1 MSIESKLQQIN
12 SELQKFQTSVERI
25 FERLV
30 SRLETPEVQEKIQH
44 FKEIEISKISR
55 KILQTKEVIDSPIH
69 VGLLGRYSH
78 GKTALINKFFSIG
91 QEYSLPEGSGIVTS
105 KITVVEFDS
114 EVSRPVCLQV
124 CRDNT
129 ENVVS
134 IEALKASVAGQA
146 VDENTEIIDYYR
158 IKLPARESFSE
169 LFAKKRINLLDMP
182 GLGGLYFRDNEK
194 TRKYMGYVDM
204 LLVIIKITEIKE
216 ASKYIE
222 PYINNLS
229 IPIIPV
235 LTFFDAWQNDA
246 TFTACVSEEEAI
258 FKAKE
263 LIKDQIPSL
272 SKHEIR
278 TIAVSSSTG
287 LNISALRE
295 CVLNF
300 VETQNF
306 AVRKVQPE
314 TPEVFRRRVGE
325 ISKELNKI
333 AIDAENSLSKLQREV
348 QGLMPK
354 SQTRFESFEQ
364 AFKRKKD
371 KLTSDSKKK
380 ISQCVKEIFSDFKN
394 IGQDITY
401 LNDFNEIRERISR
414 LEQEINSTKIT
425 ELNIEISD
433 LVVNF
438 KTNLS
443 DAVVNYI
450 DGLDIDEL
458 RRQELRQSTFDL
470 IESSQSSIDN
480 PVEYRSPPILGEI
493 IQEITKAS
501 VDVVLDNLTNPEV
514 ILPLLSVPI
523 ILWLKSLRV
532 IGGIIA
538 PFLDPIIII
547 IAIAF
552 VWRVISSDRT
562 KRLNE
567 AKRKIVERLL
577 ASFDKQKIINDSY
590 QSFVET
596 IDEITDAV
604 QEELQDVT
612 DPYSKDVRRIAD
624 GVKDFQIEVKTIN
637 KFLQNQIAVIESEQ
651 V

>member
-1 MSIESKLQQIN
+1 MSVESRLQQIN
-12 SELQKFQTSVERI
+12 SELQKFQTNVERI

-30 SRLETPEVQEKIQH
+30 SSLETPEFQEKIQH
-44 FKEIEISKISR
+44 FKDVEINKISR
-55 KILQTKEVIDSPIH
+55 KISQTKEVIDSPIY

-114 EVSRPVCLQV
+114 EISSPVCLQV

-129 ENVVS
+129 ENRVT

-146 VDENTEIIDYYR
+146 IDENTEIIDYYR
-158 IKLPARESFSE
+158 IKLPAREPFSE
-169 LFAKKRINLLDMP
+169 LFAKKKINLLDMP

-229 IPIIPV
+229 VPIIPV
-235 LTFFDAWQNDA
+235 LTFFDAWRESTA
-246 TFTACVSEEEAI
+246 FTTCVNEEEAI

-263 LIKDQIPSL
+263 FIKDQIPSL

-306 AVRKVQPE
+306 AVRKVQSE

-333 AIDAENSLSKLQREV
+333 TVDIENSLSKLQREV

-401 LNDFNEIRERISR
+401 LNDFNAIRERISR
-414 LEQEINSTKIT
+414 LEQEINSTKIV
-425 ELNIEISD
+425 ELNTEISD

-443 DAVVNYI
+443 DAVDIYI

-458 RRQELRQSTFDL
+458 RRQELRQSTFGL
-470 IESSQSSIDN
+470 IESSQSNIDN
-480 PVEYRSPPILGEI
+480 LVEYRSPSILGEK
-493 IQEITKAS
+493 IQEITKAGI
-501 VDVVLDNLTNPEV
+501 DVVLDNLTNPEV
-514 ILPLLSVPI
+514 ILPLLLVPI
-523 ILWLKSLRV
+523 ILWLKSLPF
-532 IGGIIA
+532 IGDNIA
-538 PFLDPIIII
+538 PFLDAIIII
-547 IAIAF
+547 LAIAF
-552 VWRVISSDRT
+552 IWRVISSDRT

-567 AKRKIVERLL
+567 AKRKIGERLL
-577 ASFDKQKIINDSY
+577 ASFDKQKFINDSH
-590 QSFVET
+590 QSFVEA
-596 IDEITDAV
+596 IDEITSAV
-604 QEELQDVT
+604 QEELQDFT

-624 GVKDFQIEVKTIN
+624 GTKDFQIEVKTIN